1 MFVACRRLTLRHL
14 AMQTRTSRYG
24 ASVPSEW
31 VGSYCQTKGE
41 YGSHDSDPITPHGLV
56 PTRGSTQWTALHFN
70 CMCVS
75 DTPTEPLRAPGKT
88 NPSGAAI
95 LCCHTVHV
103 QLCFVLLLLFA
114 SYKPGVCFGG
124 SDAMEHRRMNHMYAH
139 CSRLSNVISEYVLER

>member
-1 MFVACRRLTLRHL
+1 MKFDVKSIVQHPCFALLRIVPQSLIMFVACRRLTLRHL
-14 AMQTRTSRYG
+14 AILTRTSRYG

-75 DTPTEPLRAPGKT
+75 DTPGPAAQSLWLNETLRRCY
-88 NPSGAAI
+88 
-95 LCCHTVHV
+95 L
-103 QLCFVLLLLFA
+103 VLPYSARANSFCYA
-114 SYKPGVCFGG
+114 SLVCFLQ
-124 SDAMEHRRMNHMYAH
+124 AW
-139 CSRLSNVISEYVLER
+139 VLF